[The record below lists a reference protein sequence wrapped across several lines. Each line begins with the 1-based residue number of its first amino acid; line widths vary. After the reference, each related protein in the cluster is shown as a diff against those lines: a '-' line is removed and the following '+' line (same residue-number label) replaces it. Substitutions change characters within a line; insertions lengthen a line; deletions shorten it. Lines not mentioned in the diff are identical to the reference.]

1 MMNKTPE
8 TVVVNP
14 PYPDSTDR
22 PSVTEQLQQEEPT
35 MNSSAQEP
43 AKQLVPATS
52 QPRTS
57 SRSIKA
63 PRWHEDYQVS
73 VSKLK

>member
-1 MMNKTPE
+1 MNKTPE

-14 PYPDSTDR
+14 PYSTDR
-22 PSVTEQLQQEEPT
+22 PSTTEQLQQEQPT
-35 MNSSAQEP
+35 MNSSAEELAEQS
-43 AKQLVPATS
+43 VPATG

-73 VSKLK
+73 FPKLK